1 MQIVSQRASETGVS
15 GCVSAGRK
23 QFITGPLQ
31 SLDFPPTL
39 LPLHTY
45 SNRSQIGEFIDH
57 DIDLCLDNSM

>member
-1 MQIVSQRASETGVS
+1 MSP
-15 GCVSAGRK
+15 GRK

-31 SLDFPPTL
+31 SLDFAPAP

-57 DIDLCLDNSM
+57 DIDLSLYNSM